1 MADEARHFLGLDLG
15 QKQDPSA
22 LVALRQ
28 TPADG
33 GGLKSYS
40 KWFRRY
46 EVRGAKRWPLGT
58 SYHDV
63 CRDVA
68 ALVAQETLAGCTLG
82 VDWTGVGQGVVEI
95 LRNARPSATIR
106 PVYITAG
113 TGVAAEGAGFK
124 VPKVELVAVVTRL
137 LESGRLDIPATLPGA
152 KDLATELRNFR
163 AKVNNSGRESF
174 EADWRS
180 KAHDDLVLALAIAA
194 WLGEYRQPFFMRV
207 GGVSAGLE
215 GGPSGAPSA
224 SEVTVEDSAA
234 MGRVYTVP
242 ADPHK
247 KGRVVDLRPGAEG
260 WEQWRRQSGW

>member
-1 MADEARHFLGLDLG
+1 MADEARHYLGLDLG

-28 TPADG
+28 TPAEG
-33 GGLKSYS
+33 GRLKSYGRV
-40 KWFRRY
+40 FRRY

-63 CRDVA
+63 CQDVA
-68 ALVAQETLAGCTLG
+68 ALVAKEPLAGCTLG

-95 LRNARPSATIR
+95 LRAARPNATTR

-113 TGVAAEGAGFK
+113 TVVSAEGAGFK

-163 AKVNNSGRESF
+163 ARVNNSGRESF

-180 KAHDDLVLALAIAA
+180 RSHDDLVLALSIAA
-194 WLGEYRQPFFMRV
+194 WLGEYRQPFFLRA
-207 GGVSAGLE
+207 GGMSMGLE
-215 GGPSGAPSA
+215 GGPHGAPPA
-224 SEVTVEDSAA
+224 AEVTVEDSAA

-247 KGRVVDLRPGAEG
+247 KGRVVDLRPGAPA
-260 WEQWRRQSGW
+260 WEEWRRRNGW